1 MYLYTFGQFLQVDAV
16 HLKGEWNGVVL
27 VATAKDTNNTLVLVA
42 FAICDKEN
50 ASNYCFLLTE
60 MKKNPHMAALL
71 SSTGITIYSDE
82 HQSISAALK
91 AHASR
96 CIHRLCLHH
105 LIKNLPGP
113 GIGSVRD
120 LLFGILLLPL
130 VYCTVILYVGTYL
143 PNIGRLLEY

>member
-1 MYLYTFGQFLQVDAV
+1 MYLYTFGQFLQVDV
-16 HLKGEWNGVVL
+16 GHLKGEWKGVVL
-27 VATAKDTNNTLVLVA
+27 VATAKDTNNTLALVA

-50 ASNYCFLLTE
+50 ASNYSFLLTE

-71 SSTGITIYSDE
+71 SSTGTTIYSDE
-82 HQSISAALK
+82 HPGISAALK
-91 AHASR
+91 AHAFR

-120 LLFGILLLPL
+120 LPFGILLPPL
-130 VYCTVILYVGTYL
+130 VYCTVILYML
-143 PNIGRLLEY
+143 